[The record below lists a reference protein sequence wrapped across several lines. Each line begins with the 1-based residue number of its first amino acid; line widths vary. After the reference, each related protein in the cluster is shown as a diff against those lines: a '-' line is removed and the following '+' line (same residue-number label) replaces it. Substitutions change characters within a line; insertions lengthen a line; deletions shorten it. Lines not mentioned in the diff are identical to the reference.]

1 MVVEVSTVHEVEDE
15 AELVLG
21 VEGVCHADYEGA
33 VVASADQAQHDP
45 LVQSQ
50 SLTLLHLNA
59 LLVKTLKYQE
69 LGLSQSPS
77 AQWVEFSYRESSYG
91 GREGVYIGV
100 YC

>member
-69 LGLSQSPS
+69 LGLIQSPS
-77 AQWVEFSYRESSYG
+77 AHGCGLNFLTENLLTVG
-91 GREGVYIGV
+91 GR
-100 YC
+100 